1 MPWTFSALWLSFR
14 IGLLCSVIMVL
25 QKRLQAVR
33 LQDKP
38 IYLCINI
45 WIDARL
51 LDICTYRYVISYNVS
66 FFYYTVL
73 LISLLSYT
81 YIYIL
86 LSYASLRRRGSDPKT
101 RPPWPSLQRQPVKS
115 RFWSSWRPLCL
126 CFKLKGT
133 VSGFKVYTNCLE
145 FRSGV
150 LCGFI
155 CIYPGLE
162 GFRGLGV

>member
-1 MPWTFSALWLSFR
+1 
-14 IGLLCSVIMVL
+14 MVL

-51 LDICTYRYVISYNVS
+51 LDICTYRYVIPYNIS

-81 YIYIL
+81 YIYTFIIRKPQETGIGPQD
-86 LSYASLRRRGSDPKT
+86 A
-101 RPPWPSLQRQPVKS
+101 PSLAIAAATAGQVPV
-115 RFWSSWRPLCL
+115 
-126 CFKLKGT
+126 
-133 VSGFKVYTNCLE
+133 LE
-145 FRSGV
+145 FLKAAMFVFQIKRNGFGV
-150 LCGFI
+150 
-155 CIYPGLE
+155 
-162 GFRGLGV
+162 

>member
-81 YIYIL
+81 YLYIYTFIIRKPQETGIGPQD
-86 LSYASLRRRGSDPKT
+86 A
-101 RPPWPSLQRQPVKS
+101 PSLAIAAATAGQVPV
-115 RFWSSWRPLCL
+115 
-126 CFKLKGT
+126 
-133 VSGFKVYTNCLE
+133 LE
-145 FRSGV
+145 FLKAATFVFQIKRNGFGV
-150 LCGFI
+150 
-155 CIYPGLE
+155 
-162 GFRGLGV
+162 